1 MPRIITALFENRGTA
16 ERALQA
22 LIETGTA
29 RDRIAIIGE
38 KHATGTEVAP
48 SRPPAPN
55 ENVTAALRDLALPA
69 EDTQLFEAGLRRGC
83 ALVSAR
89 VDGGDVDQAIQALEM
104 FDPVD
109 LDRRSEEWLRS
120 GAGAAASA
128 RESVDVGG
136 PLGAGLTA
144 GSGQGNTNLESVPG
158 MGTMA
163 DDTLGLG
170 TADLRTSEMGL
181 SDQGRSAIPAGGRRA
196 EERAGAPGVNELAA
210 PGIENPNPDL
220 HRREMSGIGRVRR
233 YVRGEG

>member
-1 MPRIITALFENRGTA
+1 MPRIITALYEDRGAA

-48 SRPPAPN
+48 SRPPAPD
-55 ENVTAALRDLALPA
+55 ENVTAALRGLALPG
-69 EDTQLFEAGLRRGC
+69 EDMRLFEAGLRRGC
-83 ALVSAR
+83 ALVSVR
-89 VDGGDVDQAIQALEM
+89 VDGGDVDRAIQTLEM

-109 LDRRSEEWLRS
+109 LDRRSQEWLRG
-120 GAGAAASA
+120 GAGATASA
-128 RESVDVGG
+128 RSGVDVGE

-144 GSGQGNTNLESVPG
+144 GSGQGDTNLESVPG

-163 DDTLGLG
+163 DNTSGLG

-181 SDQGRSAIPAGGRRA
+181 SDQGRSSIPAGGRRA
-196 EERAGAPGVNELAA
+196 EERAGAPGVDELAA
-210 PGIENPNPDL
+210 GVENPNPDL